1 MNHSQLRAF
10 HAVAS
15 EGSFTRAANVLRVSQ
30 PTLSAHVSALEEGY
44 GVELFERRGRSI
56 HLTEFGQSLKEI
68 TTRYFSTESEIET
81 LLSRAKDL
89 LRGRLRIAADSPFY
103 MISLLSTFSR
113 RYPAVRQN
121 FTFGNS
127 EKVLRTLLAGE
138 CDVAF
143 LPELEVDNRLHA
155 LPFFRDRL
163 VTLVAASHPWAQQRR
178 IQLSDLAE
186 ETVLLR
192 ERGSQTLA
200 VLERALDAAGVRLK
214 ETIEL
219 GSREAVREAAANGL
233 GVGIINEGEIGQDE
247 RLHTL
252 VITKVDLSVTEYV
265 ACLDARKSTPE
276 IAALFEIAGQVRSGL

>member
-15 EGSFTRAANVLRVSQ
+15 EGSFTRAANMLRVSQ

-44 GVELFERRGRSI
+44 GVELFERRGRSV

-68 TTRYFSTESEIET
+68 TARYFATESEIET

-103 MISLLSTFSR
+103 TLSLLSTFSR
-113 RYPAVRQN
+113 RYPAVRQS

-127 EKVLRTLLAGE
+127 ETVLSTLLAGD

-143 LPELEVDNRLHA
+143 LPELELDDRLHA

-163 VTLVAASHPWAQQRR
+163 VTVVASTHPWAQQRR
-178 IQLSDLAE
+178 IQLSDLTE
-186 ETVLLR
+186 QTVLLR

-200 VLERALDAAGVRLK
+200 VLERALEKTGVRLK

-233 GVGIINEGEIGQDE
+233 GVGIINEGEIGQDD
-247 RLHTL
+247 RLYTL
-252 VITKVDLSVTEYV
+252 AIAKADLSLTEYV
-265 ACLDARKSTPE
+265 ACLNARKSTPE
-276 IAALFEIAGQVRSGL
+276 IAALFEIAAQVRSL

>member
-30 PTLSAHVSALEEGY
+30 PTLSAHVRQLEEGY
-44 GVELFERRGRSI
+44 GVELFERRGRSVQ
-56 HLTEFGQSLKEI
+56 LTEFGTSLKEI
-68 TTRYFSTESEIET
+68 TTRYFSMETEIET

-89 LRGRLRIAADSPFY
+89 LRGHLAIAADSPFY
-103 MISLLSTFSR
+103 MLPVLSTFSR
-113 RYPAVRQN
+113 RYPAVRQS
-121 FTFGNS
+121 FSFGNT
-127 EKVLRTLLAGE
+127 EHVLSALLKGE

-143 LPELEVDNRLHA
+143 LPELQSDGRLHA

-163 VTLVAASHPWAQQRR
+163 VTVVATTHPWAQQRR
-178 IQLSDLAE
+178 IQISDLQG

-200 VLERALDAAGVRLK
+200 VLERALKAAGLRLK
-214 ETIEL
+214 QTIQL

-252 VITKVDLSVTEYV
+252 AIGKADVNLTEYV
-265 ACLDARKSTPE
+265 ACLEARKASPE
-276 IAALFEIAGQVRSGL
+276 IAALFEIAAQGRSL

>member
-10 HAVAS
+10 HAVAN

-30 PTLSAHVSALEEGY
+30 PTLSAHVRSLEEGY
-44 GVELFERRGRSI
+44 GVELFERRGRSV
-56 HLTEFGQSLKEI
+56 HLTEFGLSLKEI
-68 TTRYFSTESEIET
+68 TARYFATESEIET

-127 EKVLRTLLAGE
+127 ERVLSTLLTGE

-143 LPELEVDNRLHA
+143 LPELEEDERLHA

-163 VTLVAASHPWAQQRR
+163 VTLVSTTHPWAQQRR
-178 IQLSDLAE
+178 IQLTDLAD

-200 VLERALDAAGVRLK
+200 VLERALDAAGIRLK

-233 GVGIINEGEIGQDE
+233 GVGIINEGEIGQDD
-247 RLHTL
+247 RLHAL
-252 VITKVDLSVTEYV
+252 MIAKADLSVTEYV
-265 ACLDARKSTPE
+265 ACLEARKSTPE
-276 IAALFEIAGQVRSGL
+276 IAALFEIAEQVRSL

>member
-10 HAVAS
+10 HAVAI

-30 PTLSAHVSALEEGY
+30 PTLSAHVRSLEEGY
-44 GVELFERRGRSI
+44 GVELFERRGRSVQ
-56 HLTEFGQSLKEI
+56 LTEFGQSLKEI

-89 LRGRLRIAADSPFY
+89 LRGRLRIAADSSFY
-103 MISLLSTFSR
+103 MISLLSTFAR

-127 EKVLRTLLAGE
+127 EKVLSTLLIGE

-143 LPELEVDNRLHA
+143 LPELEMDARLHA

-163 VTLVAASHPWAQQRR
+163 VTLVSTAHPWSQQRR
-178 IQLSDLAE
+178 IQLADLAE

-200 VLERALDAAGVRLK
+200 VLERALDAAGVQLK

-219 GSREAVREAAANGL
+219 GSREAVANGL
-233 GVGIINEGEIGQDE
+233 GVGVINEGEIGPE
-247 RLHTL
+247 GPLNS
-252 VITKVDLSVTEYV
+252 DLLTQTS
-265 ACLDARKSTPE
+265 AGKKQAGCFSKS
-276 IAALFEIAGQVRSGL
+276 RSGFSARP

>member
-10 HAVAS
+10 HAVAN

-30 PTLSAHVSALEEGY
+30 PTLSAHVRSLEEGY
-44 GVELFERRGRSI
+44 GIELFERRGRSV

-127 EKVLRTLLAGE
+127 AKVLNTLLTGE

-143 LPELEVDNRLHA
+143 LPELETDERLHA

-163 VTLVAASHPWAQQRR
+163 VTLVSTSHPWAQQRR
-178 IQLSDLAE
+178 IQLTDLAE

-200 VLERALDAAGVRLK
+200 VLERALEGAGVRLK

-233 GVGIINEGEIGQDE
+233 GVGIINEGEVGQDD

-252 VITKVDLSVTEYV
+252 WIAKADLSVTEYV
-265 ACLDARKSTPE
+265 ACLEARKSTPE
-276 IAALFEIAGQVRSGL
+276 IAALFEIAAQVKSL

>member
-10 HAVAS
+10 HAVAN

-30 PTLSAHVSALEEGY
+30 PTLSAHVRQLEEGY
-44 GVELFERRGRSI
+44 GVELFERRGRSV
-56 HLTEFGQSLKEI
+56 HLTEFGHSLKEI
-68 TTRYFSTESEIET
+68 TARYFSTESEIET

-113 RYPAVRQN
+113 RYPAVRQS

-127 EKVLRTLLAGE
+127 EKVLNTLLTGE
-138 CDVAF
+138 CDVGF
-143 LPELEVDNRLHA
+143 LPELEGDERLHA

-163 VTLVAASHPWAQQRR
+163 VTVVSAAHPWAQQRR
-178 IQLSDLAE
+178 IQLTDLAE

-200 VLERALDAAGVRLK
+200 VLERALEAAGVGLK

-233 GVGIINEGEIGQDE
+233 GVGVINEGEIGQDE

-252 VITKVDLSVTEYV
+252 VIARADLSLTEYV
-265 ACLDARKSTPE
+265 ACLKARTSTPE
-276 IAALFEIAGQVRSGL
+276 IAALFEIAEQVRSL